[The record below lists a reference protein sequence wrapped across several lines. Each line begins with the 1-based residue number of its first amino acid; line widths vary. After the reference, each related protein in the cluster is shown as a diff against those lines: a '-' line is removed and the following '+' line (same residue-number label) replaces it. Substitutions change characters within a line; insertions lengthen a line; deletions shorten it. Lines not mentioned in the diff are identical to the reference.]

1 MGDEE
6 KAVFVGNMSY
16 QTTEETLAA
25 TFSAMG
31 TVARIKILTDRE
43 TGRPRG
49 QAIVNF
55 EEAAAAAQAVAVLQ
69 GSEIDGR
76 QINVRIFS
84 ANPPA
89 REGGRG
95 GGFGGRGGGR
105 GRGFGDR
112 GGRGGGNG
120 GGGYGGG
127 RDRY

>member
-55 EEAAAAAQAVAVLQ
+55 EEAAAAAKAVAALQ

-76 QINVRIFS
+76 QINVRIFYT
-84 ANPPA
+84 NPPA

-112 GGRGGGNG
+112 GGRGGG
-120 GGGYGGG
+120 GYGGG
-127 RDRY
+127 GG